1 VATDRYSMGYSGVG
15 YATADVKMLKVSLDG
30 GEALPPT
37 AEFANTGEYPLA
49 RFLYVYINADPIKGL
64 DPLRAEFVKLMFS
77 QQGQEVVLKDGYFP
91 ISAQVAREDLQACG
105 IKPNF

>member
-1 VATDRYSMGYSGVG
+1 MVQGVATDRYSIGYSGVG

-30 GEALPPT
+30 GDALPPT

-49 RFLYVYINADPIKGL
+49 RFLYVYINSDPIKGL

-77 QQGQEVVLKDGYFP
+77 Q
-91 ISAQVAREDLQACG
+91 
-105 IKPNF
+105 